1 MKKSGNI
8 MTLEINKIYCADC
21 LDLMKDMDDN
31 SVDLVLTDPPYGIG
45 ITGKEGG
52 GNPFGGVKQCKI
64 GGGKVA
70 DSKIYHAFD
79 DSERPN
85 KEYFN
90 QIQRISKN
98 QIIFGG
104 NYFADVLPASS
115 CWLVWDKD
123 NTGNFADCELCWT
136 SFKTA
141 VRKYKW
147 RWNGM
152 LQEDMKHKEK
162 REHPTQKPRRL
173 IENILMDYSKAGQ
186 TIFDPFLGSGTTAVA
201 CINTGR
207 NFIGVE
213 KDADYFKIAQRR
225 IKNALEQTRLF

>member
-1 MKKSGNI
+1 MA
-8 MTLEINKIYCADC
+8 LELNKIYCADC
-21 LDLMKDMDDN
+21 LDFMKVMEDN

-45 ITGKEGG
+45 ITGKVGG
-52 GNPFGGVKQCKI
+52 DAPFGSKGTKI
-64 GGGKVA
+64 GGNNIVE
-70 DSKIYHAFD
+70 SKEYHAFD
-79 DSERPN
+79 DSKRPD
-85 KEYFN
+85 KEYFY

-141 VRKYKW
+141 VRIYKH

-162 REHPTQKPRRL
+162 REHPTQKPEKL
-173 IENILMDYSKAGQ
+173 IRKIIEDYSEEGQ

-207 NFIGVE
+207 NFIGIE
-213 KDADYFKIAQRR
+213 KDEDYFKIAQRR
-225 IKNALEQTRLF
+225 IKDAQEQGRIDQWF

>member
-1 MKKSGNI
+1 MA
-8 MTLEINKIYCADC
+8 LEINKIYCADC
-21 LDLMKDMDDN
+21 LDLMKEMDDN
-31 SVDLVLTDPPYGIG
+31 SVDFVLTDPPYGIG
-45 ITGKEGG
+45 ECGAKNHSRGSLCESTKYAPKDWDFEK
-52 GNPFGGVKQCKI
+52 P
-64 GGGKVA
+64 
-70 DSKIYHAFD
+70 S
-79 DSERPN
+79 S
-85 KEYFN
+85 EYFKE
-90 QIQRISKN
+90 IQRISKN

-123 NTGNFADCELCWT
+123 NSDNDFADCELCWT

-141 VRKYKW
+141 VRIYKH

-162 REHPTQKPRRL
+162 REHPTQKPEKL
-173 IENILMDYSKAGQ
+173 IRKIIEDYSEEGQ

-207 NFIGVE
+207 NFIGIE

-225 IKNALEQTRLF
+225 IKDAQEQGRIDQWF